1 MDSKIESLSGALN
14 QTGNL
19 LSSKITSLS
28 GDLSE
33 TKNFLDSK
41 IESLSGT
48 FTTGIFLD
56 SKIESLS
63 GNLNQ
68 TGAFLD
74 SKIESVER
82 QLSRLDDTSFEI
94 TGSLNRYEL
103 QEAFEINEDGDVVPN
118 NHAFI
123 SDTMWILKSENDL
136 ELRANIWRYNTGPE
150 AFTKDIS
157 F

>member
-1 MDSKIESLSGALN
+1 M
-14 QTGNL
+14 
-19 LSSKITSLS
+19 
-28 GDLSE
+28 
-33 TKNFLDSK
+33 
-41 IESLSGT
+41 
-48 FTTGIFLD
+48 
-56 SKIESLS
+56 
-63 GNLNQ
+63 
-68 TGAFLD
+68 
-74 SKIESVER
+74 
-82 QLSRLDDTSFEI
+82 
-94 TGSLNRYEL
+94 